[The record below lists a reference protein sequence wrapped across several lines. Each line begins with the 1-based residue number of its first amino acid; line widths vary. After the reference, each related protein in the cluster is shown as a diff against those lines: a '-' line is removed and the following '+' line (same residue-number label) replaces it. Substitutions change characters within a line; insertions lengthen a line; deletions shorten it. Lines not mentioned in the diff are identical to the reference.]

1 MKTHT
6 TILAWALLVSPSLA
20 SASDEVSQDVVVR
33 MDADQVRAVL
43 ADTSLAMSMS
53 KDIISH
59 RIEDDAPCQL
69 VHITTRGLTEPLKYT
84 VRRCPTATGFKETL
98 VQGDSMIEA
107 MEVEWRTSPH
117 EGGTKVRLS
126 VLTRIGRVP
135 QLLVNQ
141 QVRQGVSQTLRNLV
155 RVVEPKAR

>member
-1 MKTHT
+1 MMGSMV
-6 TILAWALLVSPSLA
+6 LAAVLLVAPSVAFA
-20 SASDEVSQDVVVR
+20 SEDAVTQDVVVS
-33 MDADQVRAVL
+33 MNADQVRAVL

-69 VHITTRGLTEPLKYT
+69 VHITTRGLTAPLNYT
-84 VRRCPTATGFKETL
+84 VRRCPTATGFKESL
-98 VQGDSMIEA
+98 VQGDELIEA

-117 EGGTKVRLS
+117 EDGTRVRLS